1 MLMIVLPK
9 PALGTSPSRDV
20 IVVLSKLSPIVLAR
34 HNRVINSLT
43 LSRSTNSVSAEP

>member
-34 HNRVINSLT
+34 HNRS
-43 LSRSTNSVSAEP
+43 